1 MSMANEFWNL
11 WEGLDIGWTPRQ
23 DVNKV
28 TEEAVKRIQEESKK
42 AKHIQQQIQQDKQ
55 ANNKLANFLG
65 FLMKTIK
72 DDKLLSVLYD
82 LFFKTKHPSTGT
94 TYLRKKINV
103 LVIIWFFFP
112 FYIKEATKIWINS
125 FFEDLLS
132 KEPMNLTWYINYI
145 KKLSKKYHDNI
156 PLDSAILMEF
166 LILIINYYKLHDI
179 PSLDDEQREN
189 FILHV
194 KKELYS

>member
-1 MSMANEFWNL
+1 MANESGNL
-11 WEGLDIGWTPRQ
+11 GEGLDIGWAPRQ

-55 ANNKLANFLG
+55 ANNKLANFLS
-65 FLMKTIK
+65 FLIKTIK
-72 DDKLLSVLYD
+72 DENIIATLYD
-82 LFFKTKHPSTGT
+82 LFFKTKHPKTGT
-94 TYLRKKINV
+94 TYLRKKINT

-112 FYIKEATKIWINS
+112 FYLSEAEKIWISS

-166 LILIINYYKLHDI
+166 LMAIINYYKLHDI
-179 PSLDDEQREN
+179 PSLDQEQREK
-189 FILHV
+189 FVLHM
-194 KKELYS
+194 KNELYS